1 MLEGQAVK
9 KTIMFVSTIRRLA
22 PLLALQVV
30 LLVAAQPSARAAE
43 LIVFERAGCPYCAA
57 FEREIASIYPLT
69 DEGKKI
75 PLRRVDSTKPIPPD
89 LGFVRMERL
98 TPVFVLIDSG
108 REIGRIRGY
117 AGEDHFWGLFGV
129 LVERLRG
136 QGAADGIATH
146 ARFVA
151 RLEE

>member
-1 MLEGQAVK
+1 
-9 KTIMFVSTIRRLA
+9 MFVSMIRRLA
-22 PLLALQVV
+22 ALLALQLV
-30 LLVAAQPSARAAE
+30 LLIAGQMSVRAAE
-43 LIVFERAGCPYCAA
+43 LIMFERSGCPYCAA
-57 FEREIASIYPLT
+57 FDREIAPIYPLT

-75 PLRRVDSTKPIPPD
+75 PLRRLDVTKPAPPD
-89 LGFVRMERL
+89 LEFVRMERL
-98 TPVFVLIDSG
+98 APVFVLVDGG

-136 QGAADGIATH
+136 KGAAGAFVTP
-146 ARFVA
+146 ARLAA